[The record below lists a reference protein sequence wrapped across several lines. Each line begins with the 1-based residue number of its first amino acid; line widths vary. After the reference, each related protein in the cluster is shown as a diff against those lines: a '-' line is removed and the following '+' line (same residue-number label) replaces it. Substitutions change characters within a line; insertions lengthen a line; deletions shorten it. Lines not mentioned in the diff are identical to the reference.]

1 MKIILKRPVFFFTL
15 KRQLSY
21 AENETKIDSPV
32 NRQPQT
38 TLCCTKSIYP
48 LKIQLFIF
56 PTTLSHVIRLTDT
69 KWFQTQG

>member
-1 MKIILKRPVFFFTL
+1 MLKM
-15 KRQLSY
+15 
-21 AENETKIDSPV
+21 TKIDSPV

-56 PTTLSHVIRLTDT
+56 PTTLSHVICLSDT
-69 KWFQTQG
+69 K